1 MLIFMDRIYF
11 RSKLVLINLALFCMC
26 VTTGHTVSDAGV
38 PVTVIRRF
46 SGDIIQYTASDSH
59 ISCRDANATFLVSD
73 RRCIKNQQLFDGE

>member
-1 MLIFMDRIYF
+1 
-11 RSKLVLINLALFCMC
+11 MC

-46 SGDIIQYTASDSH
+46 SGDIIQYTAYSH
-59 ISCRDANATFLVSD
+59 ISCGDVNATFLVSD